1 MNTIKK
7 PEERL
12 RQIFDATCENGLK
25 YDGNIEDI
33 DFYSLFCKSTA
44 NNQLYKLFSCNLSM
58 FQYKYENNDAILII
72 FSIPISL
79 NTDGKID
86 GANQQ
91 ENKHISERIM
101 DIVKIVEEVFIV
113 VDYMDLKNIKED
125 KFMYMVIVKKLN
137 GGTEM
142 DAD

>member
-1 MNTIKK
+1 LNTKP

-12 RQIFDATCENGLK
+12 RQIFENTIDSGLK
-25 YDGNIEDI
+25 YTGNIDEI
-33 DFYSLFCKSTA
+33 DFYPLMCKSTA

-58 FQYKYENNDAILII
+58 FNCEYEGAESILII

-79 NTDGKID
+79 NLDSKMENG
-86 GANQQ
+86 NQQ

-101 DIVKIVEEVFIV
+101 DIVRIVEECFIT

-125 KFMYMVIVKKLN
+125 KFMYMVIVKKLKS
-137 GGTEM
+137 EE
-142 DAD
+142 

>member
-1 MNTIKK
+1 MNTKP

-12 RQIFDATCENGLK
+12 RQIFENTIDSGLK
-25 YDGNIEDI
+25 YTGNIDEI
-33 DFYSLFCKSTA
+33 DFYPLMCKSTA

-58 FQYKYENNDAILII
+58 FNCEYEGAESILII

-79 NTDGKID
+79 NLDSKMENG
-86 GANQQ
+86 NQQ

-101 DIVKIVEEVFIV
+101 DIVRIVEECFIT

-125 KFMYMVIVKKLN
+125 KFMYMVIVKKLKSD
-137 GGTEM
+137 E
-142 DAD
+142 

>member
-1 MNTIKK
+1 MNTKP

-12 RQIFDATCENGLK
+12 KQIFENTIDSGLK
-25 YDGNIEDI
+25 YTGNIEEI
-33 DFYSLFCKSTA
+33 DFYPLMCKSTA

-58 FQYKYENNDAILII
+58 FNYEYEGEDSILII

-79 NTDGKID
+79 NLDSKIEN
-86 GANQQ
+86 GNQP

-101 DIVKIVEEVFIV
+101 DIVRIVEECFIT

-125 KFMYMVIVKKLN
+125 KFMYMIIVKKLKSD
-137 GGTEM
+137 E
-142 DAD
+142 

>member
-1 MNTIKK
+1 LNSKP

-12 RQIFDATCENGLK
+12 REIFESTVESGLK
-25 YDGNIEDI
+25 YDGNIDEI

-44 NNQLYKLFSCNLSM
+44 NNQLYKIFSCNLSM
-58 FQYKYENNDAILII
+58 FNCKYENDNAILII
-72 FSIPISL
+72 FSIPLSL
-79 NTDGKID
+79 NLDGKID
-86 GANQQ
+86 NGNQQ

-113 VDYMDLKNIKED
+113 VDYMDLQNVKED
-125 KFMYMVIVKKLN
+125 KFMYMVIVKKLKD
-137 GGTEM
+137 GGIEM

>member
-1 MNTIKK
+1 MNTKS

-12 RQIFDATCENGLK
+12 KQIFESTVESGLK
-25 YDGNIEDI
+25 YDGNIDEI

-58 FQYKYENNDAILII
+58 FKYTYENDDSVLII

-79 NTDGKID
+79 NLDRIENG
-86 GANQQ
+86 NQQ

-101 DIVKIVEEVFIV
+101 EILRIVEECFIV

-125 KFMYMVIVKKLN
+125 NFMYMVIVKKLK
-137 GGTEM
+137 GEE
-142 DAD
+142 

>member
-1 MNTIKK
+1 MNTKS

-12 RQIFDATCENGLK
+12 KQIFESTVESGLK
-25 YDGNIEDI
+25 YDGNIDEI

-58 FQYKYENNDAILII
+58 FKYTYENDDSVLII

-79 NTDGKID
+79 NLDRIENG
-86 GANQQ
+86 NQQ

-101 DIVKIVEEVFIV
+101 EILRIVEECFIV

-125 KFMYMVIVKKLN
+125 KFVYMVIVKKLK
-137 GGTEM
+137 GEE
-142 DAD
+142 

>member
-1 MNTIKK
+1 LNTKP

-12 RQIFDATCENGLK
+12 RQIFENTIDSGLK
-25 YDGNIEDI
+25 YTGNIDEI
-33 DFYSLFCKSTA
+33 DFYPLMCKSTA

-58 FQYKYENNDAILII
+58 FNCEYEGAESILII

-79 NTDGKID
+79 NLDSKMENG
-86 GANQQ
+86 NQQ

-101 DIVKIVEEVFIV
+101 DIVRIVEECFIT

-125 KFMYMVIVKKLN
+125 KFMYMVIVKKLK
-137 GGTEM
+137 
-142 DAD
+142 

>member
-1 MNTIKK
+1 MNTKS

-12 RQIFDATCENGLK
+12 KQIFESTVESGLK
-25 YDGNIEDI
+25 YDGNIDEI

-58 FQYKYENNDAILII
+58 FKYTYENDDSVLII

-79 NTDGKID
+79 NLDRIENG
-86 GANQQ
+86 NQQ

-101 DIVKIVEEVFIV
+101 EILRIVEECFIV

-125 KFMYMVIVKKLN
+125 KFMYMVIVKKLK
-137 GGTEM
+137 GEE
-142 DAD
+142 

>member
-1 MNTIKK
+1 MNTKP

-12 RQIFDATCENGLK
+12 RQIFENTIDSGLK
-25 YDGNIEDI
+25 YTGNIDEI
-33 DFYSLFCKSTA
+33 DFYPLMCKSTA

-58 FQYKYENNDAILII
+58 FNCEYEGAESILII

-79 NTDGKID
+79 NLDSKMENG
-86 GANQQ
+86 NQQ

-101 DIVKIVEEVFIV
+101 DIVRIVEECFIT

-125 KFMYMVIVKKLN
+125 KFMYMVIVKKLKS
-137 GGTEM
+137 EE
-142 DAD
+142 

>member
-1 MNTIKK
+1 LNTKS

-12 RQIFDATCENGLK
+12 KQIFESTVESGLK
-25 YDGNIEDI
+25 YDGNIDEI

-58 FQYKYENNDAILII
+58 FKYTYENDDSVLII

-79 NTDGKID
+79 NLDRIENG
-86 GANQQ
+86 NQQ

-101 DIVKIVEEVFIV
+101 EILRIVEECFIV

-125 KFMYMVIVKKLN
+125 KFMYMVIVKKLK
-137 GGTEM
+137 GEE
-142 DAD
+142 

>member
-1 MNTIKK
+1 MNTKS

-12 RQIFDATCENGLK
+12 KQIFESTIESGLK
-25 YDGNIEDI
+25 YDGNIEEI

-44 NNQLYKLFSCNLSM
+44 NNQLYKIFSCNLSM
-58 FQYKYENNDAILII
+58 FKYRYENDDSVLII

-79 NTDGKID
+79 NLDRIENG
-86 GANQQ
+86 NQQ

-101 DIVKIVEEVFIV
+101 EILRIVEECFIT

-125 KFMYMVIVKKLN
+125 KFMYMVIVKKLK
-137 GGTEM
+137 GEEE
-142 DAD
+142 

>member
-1 MNTIKK
+1 LNTKS

-12 RQIFDATCENGLK
+12 KQIFESTIESGLK
-25 YDGNIEDI
+25 YDGNIEEI

-44 NNQLYKLFSCNLSM
+44 NNQLYKIFSCNLSM
-58 FQYKYENNDAILII
+58 FKYRYENDDSVLII

-79 NTDGKID
+79 NLDRIENG
-86 GANQQ
+86 NQQ

-101 DIVKIVEEVFIV
+101 EILRIVEECFIT

-125 KFMYMVIVKKLN
+125 KFMYMVIVKKLK
-137 GGTEM
+137 GEEE
-142 DAD
+142 

>member
-1 MNTIKK
+1 LNTKP

-12 RQIFDATCENGLK
+12 KQIFENTIDSGLK
-25 YDGNIEDI
+25 YTGNIEEI
-33 DFYSLFCKSTA
+33 DFYPLMCKSTA

-58 FQYKYENNDAILII
+58 FNYEYEGEDSILII

-79 NTDGKID
+79 NLDSKIEN
-86 GANQQ
+86 GNQP

-101 DIVKIVEEVFIV
+101 DIVRIVEECFIT

-125 KFMYMVIVKKLN
+125 KFMYMIIVKKLKSD
-137 GGTEM
+137 E
-142 DAD
+142 